1 MDCGMPGF
9 PVFHSLP
16 EFVQTN
22 VHWVIDAFQ
31 CLILYGLLF
40 LLPSIFLNISV
51 DFLHQMA
58 KVLKLQISISPS
70 NELSGMVSLRINWFD
85 PVAVQ
90 RTLKSLL
97 QHHTLK
103 ASVLW
108 CSAFF
113 MVQLS
118 HPYVTTG
125 KIIALTVWTFVS
137 KLMSLLLNTLTRFV
151 ITSSISKGN

>member
-1 MDCGMPGF
+1 MYGCESWTINKAEHQRINAFELWCWRRLLRIPWMARR
-9 PVFHSLP
+9 SKQSILK
-16 EFVQTN
+16 ESTLN

-97 QHHTLK
+97 QHHSSK
-103 ASVLW
+103 ALILQCAVVNNYD
-108 CSAFF
+108 FITHNNF
-113 MVQLS
+113 
-118 HPYVTTG
+118 
-125 KIIALTVWTFVS
+125 LTFS
-137 KLMSLLLNTLTRFV
+137 
-151 ITSSISKGN
+151 